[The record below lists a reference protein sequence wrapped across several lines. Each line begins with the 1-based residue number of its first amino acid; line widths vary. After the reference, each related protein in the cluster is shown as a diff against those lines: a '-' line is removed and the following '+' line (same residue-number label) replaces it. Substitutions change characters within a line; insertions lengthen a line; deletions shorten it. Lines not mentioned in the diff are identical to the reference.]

1 MLFNIHDY
9 TERLTPSKGNRFFC
23 PNCNS
28 PKFTIKKGD
37 SRGTCWGGG
46 CSNEEIQNAILPPSE
61 LQQLLAA
68 DREEKRKRPIA
79 YTLFA
84 AHIKEMALSAV
95 PEDLARRNIRSVE
108 CNHQIAEFLDWK
120 GYMGSIGWLYT
131 GVDPETGLDTGIGQF
146 KPDEKFAFPNG
157 NLAKYL
163 SQKHAYDATC
173 FRVPMWVMRKVSNRY
188 AVPMPDGM
196 AIVSDSDDVTP
207 IFWPWVIDNPQLPI
221 SPAEGGKK
229 ALLLLAEGRIGIS
242 ISGVDMATIG
252 RGADLVPTL
261 KKLAVKGRPVEPFY
275 DADIIEKP
283 DVENALMAF
292 GAALTR
298 AGCVITVPTW
308 DLGLGK
314 GVDDLAVNQG
324 EAWENCLT
332 VLSYKDW
339 LKKLEQR
346 RQEFK
351 KRSPV
356 KKAKKQAQ
364 PQEAGG
370 VDVPANLKVLQIEPT
385 EYPAGQQF
393 DGILQI
399 LGKTE
404 VNEPVAPILFGTEE
418 DAEFAR
424 QYSIG
429 SIALPTDEEGIQQI
443 IGQLQSAGCRAVSYF
458 ADGNGE
464 TEPLLLTTC
473 ERRKVACVVINS
485 ESLYPDIEKGD
496 IRQILTTMSTD
507 DFVRRIEEELHSRAE
522 QDKEHRQSLAIG
534 YDSDGSEKN
543 KGAVASLKRSFD
555 QESGGNNSPAKSKTK
570 QLLNLIETQWGERLR
585 FNEMTQQ
592 VEMDGETCKLDR
604 VHIRVAREL
613 DTDIDKEKASDLVI
627 ETAERNTY
635 SPVRDYLTSVAD
647 VEPINLENLAL
658 RYFGTDNPLHATL
671 LKRTLIAAV
680 ARVFE
685 PGCKVD
691 TLCILQGD
699 QGDFKSTFWQ
709 ILAGEAWFTDNLS
722 EANEKDEKLKLRRYW
737 ILEFSEFETAY
748 RRKEV
753 EQLKA
758 FLSSR
763 IDSLRRPYGRTIEDF
778 PRTSIFVGST
788 NGQEFLHDP
797 TGERR
802 YWVIPVKQK
811 IPIQMLDEER
821 DRIWA
826 AVVQLYRAGE
836 QWWLTPDEDALLTQA
851 NQGWQSSDAWEA
863 DILSYLDTKSEA
875 TISELL
881 NKPLAIELQHQGK
894 AEQMRVGNIL
904 RRNGWK
910 KAPAQKRI
918 DGKPQWY
925 WEKVVTGGDEVV
937 TEVVTPLNPVSATIS
952 EQVSLPVTTFSAN
965 FSPNTN
971 DVVDADETNNSQD
984 ETNDSQSGES
994 LENRGSDTHPQ
1005 TSESFS
1011 EQRLEGV
1018 TTSASPPQF
1027 TYNPIAPPE
1036 PETAP
1041 TEPESSEIEPEMGV
1055 GDEIFEAIKEAI
1067 ATLDRAAARE
1077 AWQKIKNSPT
1087 QKEAV
1092 KAKLTEEEVLNF
1104 KILVATGWLK
1114 GMRVKYVGTKFESLA
1129 GVELTIDKIDRNGI
1143 TCTKPD
1149 GSYITDL
1156 DKEDLVKLEQSEGG
1170 A

>member
-9 TERLTPSKGNRFFC
+9 KERLTPSKGNRFFC

-364 PQEAGG
+364 PQGAGG
-370 VDVPANLKVLQIEPT
+370 FDVPANLKVLQIEPT

-399 LGKTE
+399 LGKTA

-534 YDSDGSEKN
+534 YDEDGSEKN

-555 QESGGNNSPAKSKTK
+555 QESTGNNSPAKSKNK
-570 QLLNLIETQWGERLR
+570 RLLNLIGSQWGERLR
-585 FNEMTQQ
+585 LNEMTQQ
-592 VEMDGETCKLDR
+592 VEMDGAEINIDQIYFR
-604 VHIRVAREL
+604 MAEEL
-613 DTDIDKEKASDLVI
+613 DIDVPKQKASDLVV
-627 ETAERNTY
+627 TLAKKNTY
-635 SPVRDYLTSVAD
+635 SPVRDYLNSLAD
-647 VEPINLENLAL
+647 VAPINLENLAL

-671 LKRTLIAAV
+671 LKRTLIAGV
-680 ARVFE
+680 ARVFK

-709 ILAGEAWFTDNLS
+709 KLAGENWFTDNLN
-722 EANEKDEKLKLRRYW
+722 EGNEKDEKLKLRRYW
-737 ILEFSEFETAY
+737 LLEFSEFETAY
-748 RRKEV
+748 KRKEV
-753 EQLKA
+753 AQLKA
-758 FLSSR
+758 FLSSST
-763 IDSLRRPYGRTIEDF
+763 DSLRVPYGKAIEDF
-778 PRTSIFVGST
+778 ARTSVFVGST
-788 NGQEFLHDP
+788 NGEEFLHDP

-802 YWVIPVKQK
+802 YWVIPVTQR
-811 IPIQMLDEER
+811 IPVTQLETER
-821 DRIWA
+821 DAIWA
-826 AVVQLYRAGE
+826 AAVAAYKTGE
-836 QWWLTPDEDALLTQA
+836 QWWLTSEEDALLAQA
-851 NQGWQSSDAWEA
+851 NQGWQSNDVWET
-863 DILSYLDTKSEA
+863 DILDYLQHREVC

-881 NKPLAIELQHQGK
+881 TKAIGVELQHQDKRG
-894 AEQMRVGNIL
+894 QMRVSVIL
-904 RRNGWK
+904 RRNGWT
-910 KAPAQKRI
+910 KAPTQRRI
-918 DGKPQWY
+918 DGKQQWY
-925 WEKVVTGGDEVV
+925 WERKVVTGGDGVV
-937 TEVVTPLNPVSATIS
+937 TEVVTPLNPLPVGIPEVVSP
-952 EQVSLPVTTFSAN
+952 PVTTFLPN
-965 FSPNTN
+965 FPQNCNS
-971 DVVDADETNNSQD
+971 ADESD
-984 ETNDSQSGES
+984 EPDEPDEPEKKKSF
-994 LENRGSDTHPQ
+994 ENRGGDTPAENLE
-1005 TSESFS
+1005 TSPG
-1011 EQRLEGV
+1011 QGLEGV
-1018 TTSASPPQF
+1018 TTSLSQPLPELPELEPLP
-1027 TYNPIAPPE
+1027 TYSRAAEQGSIAPPE
-1036 PETAP
+1036 PETVSIPPTAP
-1041 TEPESSEIEPEMGV
+1041 PESIVLIEKIKIAQTWEAAESVWAGDLELKTHLKSYLSKDELKRIGKLYKQAQSQPQPVEPPAQPTDTSSEPQPEVETEPEVSEDAE
-1055 GDEIFEAIKEAI
+1055 
-1067 ATLDRAAARE
+1067 
-1077 AWQKIKNSPT
+1077 
-1087 QKEAV
+1087 
-1092 KAKLTEEEVLNF
+1092 
-1104 KILVATGWLK
+1104 
-1114 GMRVKYVGTKFESLA
+1114 
-1129 GVELTIDKIDRNGI
+1129 
-1143 TCTKPD
+1143 
-1149 GSYITDL
+1149 
-1156 DKEDLVKLEQSEGG
+1156 
-1170 A
+1170 

>member
-1 MLFNIHDY
+1 MPYIEKRIKRCFCAVFWATNAVPAICSGAIEQILNFGATHRFQEPAKPCIDSILPQSPLNTQDEPGIVWGRLWSDRGCGVMKATSTSINLHFDINDY
-9 TERLTPSKGNRFFC
+9 LERLTPSKKNRYFC
-23 PNCNS
+23 PVCNS
-28 PKFTIKKGD
+28 PKFSIKKG
-37 SRGTCWGGG
+37 SAGYRCWENNCDGK
-46 CSNEEIQNAILPPSE
+46 EIELAIRPAGE
-61 LQQLLAA
+61 VKQLLEA
-68 DREEKRKRPIA
+68 DHERKRKTPIP
-79 YTLFA
+79 YCLSA
-84 AHIKEMALSAV
+84 AHLKEMALSGI
-95 PEDLARRNIRSVE
+95 PEGLARMNIRSVE
-108 CNHQIAEFLDWK
+108 DAHQIAEFLNWK

-131 GVDPETGLDTGIGQF
+131 GVDPETGFDTGIGQF

-157 NLAKYL
+157 NQAKYL
-163 SQKHAYDATC
+163 SQKHAYDAAC
-173 FRVPMWVMRKVSNRY
+173 FRVPCWVMRKVSTRY
-188 AVPMPDGM
+188 GVPMPDGT
-196 AIVSDSDDVTP
+196 AIINDSDEVTTV
-207 IFWPWVIDNPQLPI
+207 FWPWVIDNPQLPI
-221 SPAEGGKK
+221 NPAEGGKK

-242 ISGVDMATIG
+242 VSGVDMTTIG
-252 RGADLVPTL
+252 RGVDLVPSL

-308 DLGLGK
+308 DLKLGK
-314 GVDDLAVNQG
+314 GVDDLAVNEG
-324 EAWENCLT
+324 ETWEGSLT

-339 LKKLEQR
+339 LKKLEQQ
-346 RQEFK
+346 RQESK

-356 KKAKKQAQ
+356 KKAKKQSQ
-364 PQEAGG
+364 GQKAGG

-385 EYPAGQQF
+385 DYPAGQQF
-393 DGILQI
+393 DAIQQI
-399 LGKTE
+399 LSKTP
-404 VNEPVAPILFGTEE
+404 VNEPVAPLVFGTEE

-424 QYSIG
+424 QYCIG
-429 SIALPTDEEGIQQI
+429 SIAVPAADEEAIQRTM
-443 IGQLQSAGCRAVSYF
+443 GQLQSAGCRAVSYF
-458 ADGNGE
+458 AGSNNE
-464 TEPLLLTTC
+464 TEQLLLATC
-473 ERRKVACVVINS
+473 ERLQIACAVIDS
-485 ESLYPDIEKGD
+485 SVLCPDIEKGD
-496 IRQILTTMSTD
+496 IRQILTTMSAS
-507 DFVRRIEEELHSRAE
+507 DFIRRIEEELHSRAE
-522 QDKEHRQSLAIG
+522 EDKEHRKNLEIG
-534 YDSDGSEKN
+534 DDEDGSEKN
-543 KGAVASLKRSFD
+543 TIASLKRSFD
-555 QESGGNNSPAKSKTK
+555 RESGGDNAPAKSKTK

-604 VHIRVAREL
+604 VYIRVAREL

-627 ETAERNTY
+627 ATAERNTY

-699 QGDFKSTFWQ
+699 QGFLKSTFWET
-709 ILAGEAWFTDNLS
+709 LTSKAWFTDNLND
-722 EANEKDEKLKLRRYW
+722 ANEKDEKLKLRRYW
-737 ILEFSEFETAY
+737 MLEFSEFETAY

-763 IDSLRRPYGRTIEDF
+763 IDSLRRPYGRAIEDF

-811 IPIQMLDEER
+811 IPIQMLGKER

-826 AVVQLYRAGE
+826 AAVQLYRAGE
-836 QWWLTPDEDALLTQA
+836 QWWLTPEEDALLTQA
-851 NQGWQSSDAWEA
+851 NQGWQSSDAWEV
-863 DILSYLDTKSEA
+863 DILSYLQTKSIC

-881 NKPLAIELQHQGK
+881 NKAIAIELQHQGK
-894 AEQMRVGNIL
+894 AEQMRVGSIL

-910 KAPAQKRI
+910 KAPLQKRI

-937 TEVVTPLNPVSATIS
+937 TEVVTPLNPLSATIS
-952 EQVSLPVTTFSAN
+952 EQVSLPVTTFSSN
-965 FSPNTN
+965 FSQNTN
-971 DVVDADETNNSQD
+971 DVVDADETNN
-984 ETNDSQSGES
+984 SQSGES

-1005 TSESFS
+1005 TNESFS

-1018 TTSASPPQF
+1018 TTSASPPF
-1027 TYNPIAPPE
+1027 RPSIPE
-1036 PETAP
+1036 
-1041 TEPESSEIEPEMGV
+1041 
-1055 GDEIFEAIKEAI
+1055 
-1067 ATLDRAAARE
+1067 L
-1077 AWQKIKNSPT
+1077 KN
-1087 QKEAV
+1087 
-1092 KAKLTEEEVLNF
+1092 
-1104 KILVATGWLK
+1104 I
-1114 GMRVKYVGTKFESLA
+1114 
-1129 GVELTIDKIDRNGI
+1129 
-1143 TCTKPD
+1143 
-1149 GSYITDL
+1149 
-1156 DKEDLVKLEQSEGG
+1156 
-1170 A
+1170 